1 MSMADRDGFI
11 WMDGQLVPWREAK
24 VHVLTHTLH
33 YGMGVF
39 EGIRAYKTELGT
51 AIFRLS
57 EHAQRFMQSAHI
69 LGMKMPFTAS
79 DVQAACVAIIRENH
93 LYEGAYIRP
102 MAYLGAEGMG
112 LRATN
117 LKTHVMVAAWSWGT
131 YLGEDALNHGIR
143 CKVSSIQRHHINAT
157 LCRAKANANYL
168 NSMLALNEVANQGY
182 DEAIML
188 DTQGFVA
195 EGSAENIFILRHG
208 RLISPPLHSVLEG
221 ITREAIY
228 HIAQDMNLEIIERN
242 ITRDELYIADEAF
255 FTGTAAEVTPI
266 REVDDRTVGNGDR
279 GPITAEIQRRFFD
292 IIYGRNSAYHAWL
305 TVVE

>member
-39 EGIRAYKTELGT
+39 EGIRAYKTAAGP
-51 AIFRLS
+51 AIFRLPD
-57 EHAQRFMQSAHI
+57 HTQRLLNSAHI
-69 LGMKMPFTAS
+69 LGMKLPFSA
-79 DVQAACVAIIRENH
+79 DEINAACIAVIRENH
-93 LYEGAYIRP
+93 LNEGAYIRP

-117 LKTHVMVAAWSWGT
+117 LKVHLMVAAWHWGT
-131 YLGEDALNHGIR
+131 YLGDDALNHGIR
-143 CKVSSIQRHHINAT
+143 CKVASIQRHHINAT

-168 NSMLALNEVANQGY
+168 NSMLALNEVASQGY

-195 EGSAENIFILRHG
+195 EGSAENLFIVRRG

-221 ITREAIY
+221 ITRETIY
-228 HIAQDMNLEIIERN
+228 QIAEEMQLTIVERN

-266 REVDDRTVGNGDR
+266 RSVDDRQIGNGDR
-279 GPITAEIQRRFFD
+279 GPLTTEIQKRYFD
-292 IIYGRNSAYHAWL
+292 IIYGRDEAHRSWL